1 MAESPNNQSRGW
13 NLLEK
18 LLEIINTLAS
28 LFKLF
33 VTSSTCIPILTS
45 SVLISGGS
53 IAVYHYYPESDE
65 DRIRE
70 LQQQISALEG
80 KVPPLQQQISTL
92 EGQVLTLE
100 GKVPPLQQQVST
112 LEDKVPPLQQQV
124 STLEDKVP
132 PLQQQ
137 VSTLEGKVSALEA
150 NLVPQCHL
158 ERFHSIGPFESAK
171 HDQPTNALQ
180 TQLDKLVEDWEK
192 APEKHTLQQLM
203 LVGRVDIKQLIE
215 KERQFYGSD
224 SGLAQAR
231 AKWAWERLKEKLKE
245 KEMEVDPKRI
255 ILLSAGP
262 LHVGNVSDDDRSVEV
277 YACWAPKPEQAG
289 SSADPA
295 L

>member
-1 MAESPNNQSRGW
+1 MAESPNNQSRDW

-18 LLEIINTLAS
+18 LLEIINTFAS

-45 SVLISGGS
+45 SVLISGAGVT
-53 IAVYHYYPESDE
+53 VYHKYVLPESDE
-65 DRIRE
+65 AKIIA
-70 LQQQISALEG
+70 LQQQVSILED
-80 KVPPLQQQISTL
+80 KVPALQQQVSTLEDRVLPLQQQVS
-92 EGQVLTLE
+92 TLE

-112 LEDKVPPLQQQV
+112 LEGKVPALQQQV
-124 STLEDKVP
+124 SAFED
-132 PLQQQ
+132 
-137 VSTLEGKVSALEA
+137 KVSALEA

-158 ERFHSIGPFESAK
+158 EEFHSIGPFESAK

-203 LVGRVDIKQLIE
+203 LVGRVDIKQLSE

-277 YACWAPKPEQAG
+277 YACWAPKPEQVS
-289 SSADPA
+289 SSADSGG
-295 L
+295 